1 MDWSEKSTYD
11 ITLTISEMKQEHTAL
26 KNEIL
31 VIDAK
36 LRKIEKDFIDA
47 NLEIDKRHK
56 ISIWVNL

>member
-11 ITLTISEMKQEHTAL
+11 ITLTISEMQQEHNAL

-56 ISIWVNL
+56 VNI